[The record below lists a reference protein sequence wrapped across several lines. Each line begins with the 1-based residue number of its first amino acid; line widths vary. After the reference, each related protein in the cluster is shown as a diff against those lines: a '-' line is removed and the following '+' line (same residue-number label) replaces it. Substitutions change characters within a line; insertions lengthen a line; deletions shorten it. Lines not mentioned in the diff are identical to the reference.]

1 VQQAYDVAMT
11 FNIKKRLETAIL
23 LEEV

>member
-1 VQQAYDVAMT
+1 VQQAYDLAMT